1 MPNSLHRRTL
11 FTAVAAFAAAA
22 SRGAG
27 AQQEFPSRLIRIV
40 HGYDAGSNPDV
51 IARHLAQPLT
61 ALLGQQVAVEPK
73 PGAAERVAAAL
84 VARAPADGHT
94 LYLMTGGQAAVS
106 ATDPA
111 LPYDALRDFTF
122 ICMVTRFPFVLVVAP
137 DSRFIT
143 LADYLAVARR
153 EPGKLSYG
161 SSGIGGT
168 LHLTMELLRSQAGVD
183 VLHVPY
189 KGNPA
194 QPLGDLTTGR
204 LDLHVITVTGAQ
216 PLLKAGKVRALA
228 VTSKERSSHFPDVP
242 AVAETVPGFDVVS
255 WLGFAAPAGV
265 PAAIVDRL
273 AIAIRTAVEQP
284 AVRERLEDLGNE
296 VYAGTPAAFRER
308 VAADIAKWKP
318 LARILSSQ

>member
-1 MPNSLHRRTL
+1 MHGYLRRRTL
-11 FTAVAAFAAAA
+11 FAAGAAFAVAASQRAAA
-22 SRGAG
+22 
-27 AQQEFPSRLIRIV
+27 QQGFPSRLIRIV

-61 ALLGQQVAVEPK
+61 ELLGQQVAVDPK
-73 PGAAERVAAAL
+73 PGAAERVAAAM

-106 ATDPA
+106 AIDPA
-111 LPYDALRDFTF
+111 LPYDALRDFAF
-122 ICMVTRFPFVLVVAP
+122 ISTVTRFPFVLVVAP
-137 DSRFIT
+137 DSRFTT
-143 LADYLAVARR
+143 LADYLAAARR

-168 LHLTMELLRSQAGVD
+168 LHLTIELLRGQAGVD
-183 VLHVPY
+183 LLHVPY

-255 WLGFAAPAGV
+255 WLGFTAPAGV
-265 PAAIVDRL
+265 PAAIIDRL
-273 AIAIRTAVEQP
+273 AAAIRTAVDQP
-284 AVRERLEDLGNE
+284 AVRQRLEELGNE

-318 LARILSSQ
+318 LARILNSQ

>member
-1 MPNSLHRRTL
+1 MLRSVHRRAL
-11 FTAVAAFAAAA
+11 MSAAAAIAVAASRNAAAEQ
-22 SRGAG
+22 G
-27 AQQEFPSRLIRIV
+27 FPSRLIRIV

-106 ATDPA
+106 ATAPA

-122 ICMVTRFPFVLVVAP
+122 ISTVTRFPFVLVVAP
-137 DSRFIT
+137 DSRFAT
-143 LADYLAVARR
+143 LADYLAAARR

-168 LHLTMELLRSQAGVD
+168 LHLTIELLRSQAGVD

-296 VYAGTPAAFRER
+296 VYPGTPAAFRER

>member
-1 MPNSLHRRTL
+1 MHGHLRRRTL
-11 FTAVAAFAAAA
+11 FSAGAFAVAASA
-22 SRGAG
+22 SAV
-27 AQQEFPSRLIRIV
+27 AQQGFPSRLIRIV

-61 ALLGQQVAVEPK
+61 ELLGQQVAVDPK

-106 ATDPA
+106 AIDPT
-111 LPYDALRDFTF
+111 LPYDALRDFAF
-122 ICMVTRFPFVLVVAP
+122 ISTVTRFPFVLVVAP
-137 DSRFIT
+137 DSRFAT
-143 LADYLAVARR
+143 LADYLAAARR

-168 LHLTMELLRSQAGVD
+168 LHLAMELLRSQAGVD
-183 VLHVPY
+183 LLHVPY

-194 QPLGDLTTGR
+194 QPLGDLATGR

-242 AVAETVPGFDVVS
+242 AIAETVPDFDVVS
-255 WLGFAAPAGV
+255 WLGFTAPVDV
-265 PAAIVDRL
+265 PVAVIDRL
-273 AIAIRTAVEQP
+273 AAAIRAAVERP
-284 AVRERLEDLGNE
+284 AVRARLEELGNE
-296 VYAGTPAAFRER
+296 VYPGTPAAFRER
-308 VAADIAKWKP
+308 VAADIARWKP
-318 LARILSSQ
+318 LARVLSSP